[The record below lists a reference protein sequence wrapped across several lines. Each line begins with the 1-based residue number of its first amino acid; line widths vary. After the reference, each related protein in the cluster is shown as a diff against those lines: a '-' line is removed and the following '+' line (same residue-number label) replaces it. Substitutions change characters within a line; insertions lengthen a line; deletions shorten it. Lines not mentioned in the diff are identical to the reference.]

1 MILSDYKD
9 FPRTGRIL
17 SLDWGLRRCGV
28 AVSDENR
35 DFTFA
40 RPQLYIKS
48 QDELIQNV
56 LGIIKEDKISGI
68 VIGLPLY
75 SDGSES
81 ETTKMVRDF
90 ANLLSQYTDLP
101 IIFVEENLTSTAAQE
116 EIGRKSISKIKQE
129 LDSVSAKIILENAI
143 AILKR
148 INRFVFHL
156 VFFHL

>member
-9 FPRTGRIL
+9 FPQVGRII

-35 DFTFA
+35 DFTFT
-40 RPQLYIKS
+40 RPQLYIKT
-48 QDELIQNV
+48 QAELIHNV
-56 LGIIKEDKISGI
+56 LDIVKEDKISGV

-81 ETTKMVRDF
+81 DTTKMVREF
-90 ANLLSQYTDLP
+90 ADSLSKNTNLP
-101 IIFVEENLTSTAAQE
+101 IIFVEENLTSSAAQE

-148 INRFVFHL
+148 I
-156 VFFHL
+156 

>member
-9 FPRTGRIL
+9 FPRAGRIL

-28 AVSDENR
+28 AVSDESR
-35 DFTFA
+35 EFTFT

-48 QDELIQNV
+48 QEELIQKV
-56 LGIIKEDKISGI
+56 LGIVSEEKIVGI
-68 VIGLPLY
+68 VIGLPLF

-81 ETTKMVRDF
+81 DTTKMVREF
-90 ANLLSQYTDLP
+90 ANSLSKNTDLP
-101 IIFVEENLTSTAAQE
+101 IVFVEENLTSTAAQE

-148 INRFVFHL
+148 I
-156 VFFHL
+156 

>member
-9 FPRTGRIL
+9 FPRMGRII
-17 SLDWGLRRCGV
+17 SLDWGLCRCGV
-28 AVSDENR
+28 AVSDETR
-35 DFTFA
+35 EFTFT

-48 QDELIQNV
+48 QDELIQKV
-56 LGIIKEDKISGI
+56 CGIISEEKIVGI

-75 SDGSES
+75 SDGCES
-81 ETTKMVRDF
+81 DTTKKVREF
-90 ANLLSQYTDLP
+90 ARLLSENTDLP
-101 IIFVEENLTSTAAQE
+101 IIFIEENLTSVAAQE

-148 INRFVFHL
+148 I
-156 VFFHL
+156 

>member
-9 FPRTGRIL
+9 FPQVGRII
-17 SLDWGLRRCGV
+17 SLDWGLRRCGI

-35 DFTFA
+35 DFTFT
-40 RPQLYIKS
+40 RPQLYIKT
-48 QDELIQNV
+48 QEELIDNV

-81 ETTKMVRDF
+81 DTTKKVREF
-90 ANLLSQYTDLP
+90 ADSLSKNTNLP
-101 IIFVEENLTSTAAQE
+101 IIFVEENLTSSAAQE

-148 INRFVFHL
+148 I
-156 VFFHL
+156 

>member
-9 FPRTGRIL
+9 FPQVGRII

-35 DFTFA
+35 DFTFT
-40 RPQLYIKS
+40 RPQLYIKT
-48 QDELIQNV
+48 QEELIDSV

-81 ETTKMVRDF
+81 DTTKKVREF
-90 ANLLSQYTDLP
+90 ADSLSKKTNLP
-101 IIFVEENLTSTAAQE
+101 IIFVEENLTSSAAQE

-148 INRFVFHL
+148 I
-156 VFFHL
+156 

>member
-9 FPRTGRIL
+9 FPRAGRII

-35 DFTFA
+35 DFAFA

-48 QDELIQNV
+48 QGELIQKV
-56 LGIIKEDKISGI
+56 LGIINEEKIVGI
-68 VIGLPLY
+68 VVGLPLY

-81 ETTKMVRDF
+81 DTTKMVREF
-90 ANLLSQYTDLP
+90 VEALEKNTDMP
-101 IIFVEENLTSTAAQE
+101 IVFVEENLTSVAAQE

-148 INRFVFHL
+148 I
-156 VFFHL
+156 

>member
-9 FPRTGRIL
+9 FPRTGRII

-28 AVSDENR
+28 AVSDESR
-35 DFTFA
+35 EFTFT

-48 QDELIQNV
+48 QPELIQKV
-56 LGIIKEDKISGI
+56 CGIISEEKIVGI
-68 VIGLPLY
+68 VIGLPLF

-81 ETTKMVRDF
+81 DTTKMVREF
-90 ANLLSQYTDLP
+90 ADSLVKNTDLP
-101 IIFVEENLTSTAAQE
+101 IIFVEENLTSAVAQE
-116 EIGRKSISKIKQE
+116 EIGRKSISKIKSE

-148 INRFVFHL
+148 I
-156 VFFHL
+156 

>member
-9 FPRTGRIL
+9 FPRAGRII

-28 AVSDENR
+28 AVSDESR
-35 DFTFA
+35 EFSFT

-48 QDELIQNV
+48 QDELIQKV
-56 LGIIKEDKISGI
+56 LDIISEEKIIGI
-68 VIGLPLY
+68 VIGLPLF

-81 ETTKMVRDF
+81 DTTKMVREF
-90 ANLLSQYTDLP
+90 ADSLSKNTDLP
-101 IIFVEENLTSTAAQE
+101 IVFVEENLTSAAAQE
-116 EIGRKSISKIKQE
+116 EIGRKSLSKIKQE

-148 INRFVFHL
+148 I
-156 VFFHL
+156 

>member
-9 FPRTGRIL
+9 FPRMGRII

-28 AVSDENR
+28 AVSDESR
-35 DFTFA
+35 EFTFT

-48 QDELIQNV
+48 QPELIQKV
-56 LGIIKEDKISGI
+56 RGIISEEKIVGI
-68 VIGLPLY
+68 VIGLPLF

-81 ETTKMVRDF
+81 DTTKMVREF
-90 ANLLSQYTDLP
+90 ADSLVKNTDLP
-101 IIFVEENLTSTAAQE
+101 IIFVEENLTSSAAQE
-116 EIGRKSISKIKQE
+116 EIGRKSISKIKSE

-148 INRFVFHL
+148 I
-156 VFFHL
+156 

>member
-9 FPRTGRIL
+9 FPQTGRII
-17 SLDWGLRRCGV
+17 SLDWGLRRCGI

-35 DFTFA
+35 DFAFA

-48 QDELIQNV
+48 QDELVQNV
-56 LGIIKEDKISGI
+56 LGIVTEDKISGI
-68 VIGLPLY
+68 VIGLPLH

-81 ETTKMVRDF
+81 DTTKMVREF
-90 ANLLSQYTDLP
+90 AKSLSHNTDLP
-101 IIFVEENLTSTAAQE
+101 IIFVEENLTSSAAQE
-116 EIGRKSISKIKQE
+116 EIGRKSIQKIKAE

-148 INRFVFHL
+148 I
-156 VFFHL
+156 

>member
-9 FPRTGRIL
+9 FPQVGRII
-17 SLDWGLRRCGV
+17 SLDWGLRRCGI

-35 DFTFA
+35 DFTFT
-40 RPQLYIKS
+40 RPQLYIKT

-56 LGIIKEDKISGI
+56 LDIIKEDKISGI

-81 ETTKMVRDF
+81 DTTKKVREF
-90 ANLLSQYTDLP
+90 ADSLSKKTDLP
-101 IIFVEENLTSTAAQE
+101 IIFVEENLTSAAAQE

-148 INRFVFHL
+148 I
-156 VFFHL
+156 

>member
-9 FPRTGRIL
+9 FPRTGRII

-28 AVSDENR
+28 AVSDEKR
-35 DFTFA
+35 DFVFV
-40 RPQLYIKS
+40 RSQLYIKS
-48 QDELIQNV
+48 QEELIQKIQS
-56 LGIIKEDKISGI
+56 IIDEDKISGI

-81 ETTKMVRDF
+81 DTTKMVREF
-90 ANLLSQYTDLP
+90 ANSLSKSTELP
-101 IIFVEENLTSTAAQE
+101 IIFVEENLTSAAAQE

-143 AILKR
+143 SILKR
-148 INRFVFHL
+148 I
-156 VFFHL
+156 

>member
-9 FPRTGRIL
+9 FPQVGRII

-35 DFTFA
+35 DFTFT
-40 RPQLYIKS
+40 RPQLYIKT
-48 QDELIQNV
+48 QEKLIDSV

-81 ETTKMVRDF
+81 DTTKKVREF
-90 ANLLSQYTDLP
+90 ADSLSKKTDLP
-101 IIFVEENLTSTAAQE
+101 IIFVEENLTSSAAQE

-148 INRFVFHL
+148 I
-156 VFFHL
+156 

>member
-9 FPRTGRIL
+9 FPRAGRII
-17 SLDWGLRRCGV
+17 SLDWGLRRCGI
-28 AVSDENR
+28 AVSDESR
-35 DFTFA
+35 EFTFT

-48 QDELIQNV
+48 QEELIQKV
-56 LGIIKEDKISGI
+56 LGIVSEEKIVGI
-68 VIGLPLY
+68 VIGLPLF

-81 ETTKMVRDF
+81 DTTKMVREF
-90 ANLLSQYTDLP
+90 ANSLSKNTDLP
-101 IIFVEENLTSTAAQE
+101 IVFVEENLTSTAAQE

-148 INRFVFHL
+148 I
-156 VFFHL
+156 

>member
-9 FPRTGRIL
+9 FPRAGRII

-28 AVSDENR
+28 AVSDESR
-35 DFTFA
+35 EFAFT

-48 QDELIQNV
+48 QDELVQNV
-56 LGIIKEDKISGI
+56 LGIISEEKIVGI
-68 VIGLPLY
+68 VIGLPLF

-81 ETTKMVRDF
+81 DTTKRVREF
-90 ANLLSQYTDLP
+90 ANSLSKNTDLP
-101 IIFVEENLTSTAAQE
+101 IVFVEETLTSAAAQE
-116 EIGRKSISKIKQE
+116 EIGRKSLSKIKQE

-148 INRFVFHL
+148 I
-156 VFFHL
+156 

>member
-9 FPRTGRIL
+9 FPRIGRII

-28 AVSDENR
+28 AVSDESR
-35 DFTFA
+35 EFTFT

-48 QDELIQNV
+48 QAELIQKV
-56 LGIIKEDKISGI
+56 LDIINEEKISGI
-68 VIGLPLY
+68 VVGLPLR

-81 ETTKMVRDF
+81 DTTKMVREF
-90 ANLLSQYTDLP
+90 ADSLSKNIDLP
-101 IIFVEENLTSTAAQE
+101 IIFVEENLTSSAAQE
-116 EIGRKSISKIKQE
+116 EIGRKSIYKIKSE

-148 INRFVFHL
+148 I
-156 VFFHL
+156 

>member
-9 FPRTGRIL
+9 FPRVGRII

-35 DFTFA
+35 DFTFT
-40 RPQLYIKS
+40 RPQLYIKT
-48 QDELIQNV
+48 QEELIDNV

-81 ETTKMVRDF
+81 DTTKKVREF
-90 ANLLSQYTDLP
+90 ADSLSKKTDLP
-101 IIFVEENLTSTAAQE
+101 IIFVEENLTSSAAQE

-148 INRFVFHL
+148 I
-156 VFFHL
+156 